1 MVGLESA
8 DKPVAFQALPD
19 VLQHVRSVQ
28 SSLQIIRDKLLIRTS
43 RVCGKLKQANVA
55 VLLASCESCSGSRH
69 AKQDGKHGAACT
81 DAGVASDDSGGDQA
95 DGDDTGQATM
105 DHAVIGG
112 ASRNFLADVAMATE
126 RVDSLLSRIDAP
138 QVQHDPDDPDAGWD
152 GGRPITQ
159 LHQVQFHVAVES
171 QQRSEVVQ
179 NLKKLHGN
187 LHAQATH
194 ESLQASDYNV
204 EVALNATP
212 PLSGPMWF
220 ALRARFVGRD
230 NEQQKLQALHM
241 KIKNMHREW
250 EEMVRKEEDAIR
262 RQRDE
267 QQLRTLMEIEH
278 ASDRLTHL
286 KEEHM
291 SLQAQLDRAIAR
303 AAVEPSEACN
313 QSLQRYAKKATYLM
327 GAIRQQQQ
335 WVNLMNVALIASAA
349 DNGLSLPLTNRLN
362 VYINQQITA
371 ALEGAEEAEA
381 DGKRLNADLKV
392 LAEMERAALAAHHQ
406 HQQQP
411 RNCALRRKPYIAEH
425 EVTYGLQH
433 EQGKQQ
439 SGGLQALTMLAGLKR
454 QLEREMK
461 TLAVADEMASR
472 QRPLLLAEQEQLLRD
487 VQAGNA
493 AKHARE
499 QLEASA
505 ARRVAEV
512 EEQSAA
518 LAAAAEAAAAQL
530 AELQPKL
537 LALFAQHMYAEP
549 EHTSS
554 SSSDDSGSGTDSE
567 DLSDDGAGAADTP
580 APEAQRRE
588 QLAAG
593 LQEGAL
599 RVAAL
604 HRAAVAAAAPATTAA
619 ATDLMNL
626 IRGTSS
632 TRAAL
637 SEPLQHCTSAITALY
652 FVSMRSLS
660 YSLGRHRNMK
670 LNAPEHK
677 WHQQAKGCVQQEGYC
692 GFIMREPLIV
702 LCRVHAVD
710 LIVLPAVHTMQAPV
724 PLLDSAIRALSGA
737 AAWKLLHV
745 AHKAG
750 TLSDAEV
757 ASVKTQVLWQ
767 GQELSRDNCQLVHD
781 LDTALGEAMTG
792 PRSQQGSP
800 AAVPLIHTGHL
811 GRVAVE
817 YQAASMAVQVMQAI
831 AKAVQG
837 FMHVAGCNMMMQALH
852 PIEFLLELETR
863 AYLLG
868 DCSIIAMAL
877 CLSCLFVAPM
887 TQTHACALMKMLTTA
902 SSTTYM
908 KMVCTDKDAHKCHQH
923 ASKGH
928 FLHLCHMWAASLLSC
943 KHFMVHRLRH
953 LVSLSAVRV
962 ELSNCRCVY
971 LMFVFVEVQVT
982 RCSADNDKAATSI
995 MHEGAAEAMR
1005 QVVTMACTGHG
1016 LTGAAALLC
1025 AVTLGQLCIN
1035 SRTEVTSA
1043 APPEWQLPSA
1053 LHKVV
1058 MAAAAAAATPA
1069 QRQQQQDQSVT
1080 SAPGVGNS
1088 ERGQGRQEVSTPQI
1102 AESRPTAQLL
1112 TGGMRSVL
1120 LAVAALCD
1128 LRSGFHS
1135 VMDTDAAAQLA
1146 QQMVKVLVTFEQDSA
1161 SPAPS
1166 LRASLLTSSLSSV
1179 TAWLN
1184 KLRGLTA
1191 AARNFI
1197 LQCDAK
1203 PSLQPCKLAVM
1214 EALLHLHGLTTSSSG
1229 PTEQLVQLYLTAQ
1242 PRPCNVP
1249 CGNCRWLLHR
1259 QKLIRAH
1266 ACLLRHKPQVEPE
1279 SMVDMVEMPA
1289 ARLRPGTSP
1298 DSNLFH
1304 SRSFE
1309 PGREEHGIN
1318 TSQREHTCMYRASDS
1333 SDNPYRR
1340 SRPSAS
1346 GAISS
1351 DFSDSTP
1358 RDSWETTYS
1367 QTTGSMVD
1375 VASSPRESKVVSGA
1389 SRASSCSDAGGQRAN
1404 NSQLRAAVAVAVAAT
1419 GGALLRPHRPLAP
1432 ALTISTPAMVPV
1444 DNTTSSGFQPET
1456 SCGGSQVGSG
1466 PGTGCESSRPGS
1478 ASLQGRLSAA
1488 MSRQGSNSGL
1498 ATACD
1503 HPAMASQAA
1512 DSSRVKS
1519 EDVAAAA
1526 AAVAMLL
1533 GNTRRSGYHKGGVSQ
1548 HQMVSTPQVTGDP
1561 VAAPSCRQRS
1571 TPQAASPR
1579 ASTVLRPAS
1588 PRGST
1593 IVRGSF
1599 ASAASA
1605 TSLVASHTPS
1615 STSRV
1620 RDDEGMSGC
1629 GHSPRASSSPQ
1640 VLSPRNS
1647 ASVLALELSTKGC
1660 APGLGAARSPRTS
1673 VMSAASDGLVRMKSS
1688 SNRGPA
1694 DTPNPTGHAASL
1706 RSMAAAR
1713 RVGPDLLSAVTQA
1726 LDSPIMKGPPLE
1738 DVLSNHGAR
1747 RRSICGQFTEGWLAL
1762 QEALQANDDQGSEVD
1777 VSEQLVVFAVRLSQI
1792 TGMEREALLLQKMRE
1807 QMAALFGV
1815 PFTADS
1821 TRPNAAVSASQEHST
1836 IYKYQPPQG
1845 LSSQSMLALMS
1856 KLLSEL
1862 GKLLCFMTAY
1872 SKVHFANWRVNSTLR
1887 TALSRGT
1894 RRSQADQAV
1903 ATGGAGQDS
1912 IAPGFSQI
1920 TVLEVQLDTLKAEL
1934 AAMDTDTA
1942 RAKQEEQD
1950 LKALQHQEYTLAKLL
1965 AAKTLLLGTT
1975 PKPGGN
1981 LLRERGHHA
1990 SQHPLTLALSSQAFA
2005 IVQDEASRSIANL
2018 KQELHA
2024 RNDELQDMLYKLRL
2038 IRSDPKR
2045 LASGAGLEGVLM
2057 TPEERADLDARLKR
2071 RARRARA
2078 LQRVVSALR
2087 RKWDTFKA
2095 QTLLTVCNSNHAA
2108 AGAHWPTY
2116 FQEHAATGADMAL
2129 QKTVPP

>member
-1 MVGLESA
+1 MDS
-8 DKPVAFQALPD
+8 
-19 VLQHVRSVQ
+19 
-28 SSLQIIRDKLLIRTS
+28 
-43 RVCGKLKQANVA
+43 
-55 VLLASCESCSGSRH
+55 
-69 AKQDGKHGAACT
+69 
-81 DAGVASDDSGGDQA
+81 GVASDDSGGDQA
-95 DGDDTGQATM
+95 DGDDTGQNTM

-152 GGRPITQ
+152 DGRPITQ

-194 ESLQASDYNV
+194 ESLQGVNQWCQARAGHGKA
-204 EVALNATP
+204 EAAALDEGEADMTTEE
-212 PLSGPMWF
+212 
-220 ALRARFVGRD
+220 RAAEQEGTAVIGAIDQFRD

-335 WVNLMNVALIASAA
+335 W
-349 DNGLSLPLTNRLN
+349 
-362 VYINQQITA
+362 ITA

-406 HQQQP
+406 HQQQ
-411 RNCALRRKPYIAEH
+411 
-425 EVTYGLQH
+425 
-433 EQGKQQ
+433 GKQQ
-439 SGGLQALTMLAGLKR
+439 SGGLQALTILAGLKR

-472 QRPLLLAEQEQLLRD
+472 QRPLLLAEQEQLLRE

-512 EEQSAA
+512 DEQSAP

-554 SSSDDSGSGTDSE
+554 SSSDESGSGTDSE
-567 DLSDDGAGAADTP
+567 DLSDDGTRRLNSSVSHAADNLELKTLELSWQKLQRQLTLAQASKLRDSSSIFTEQEAAARTVCSDLIAESALQGAATNSLGAGAADAP

-619 ATDLMNL
+619 AADLMNL

-632 TRAAL
+632 TTRAVL
-637 SEPLQHCTSAITALY
+637 SEPLQ
-652 FVSMRSLS
+652 
-660 YSLGRHRNMK
+660 
-670 LNAPEHK
+670 
-677 WHQQAKGCVQQEGYC
+677 
-692 GFIMREPLIV
+692 
-702 LCRVHAVD
+702 
-710 LIVLPAVHTMQAPV
+710 APV
-724 PLLDSAIRALSGA
+724 LLQDSTIRALSGA

-757 ASVKTQVLWQ
+757 ASVKTHVLWQ

-817 YQAASMAVQVMQAI
+817 YQAASMAVQ
-831 AKAVQG
+831 G

-852 PIEFLLELETR
+852 
-863 AYLLG
+863 
-868 DCSIIAMAL
+868 
-877 CLSCLFVAPM
+877 
-887 TQTHACALMKMLTTA
+887 
-902 SSTTYM
+902 
-908 KMVCTDKDAHKCHQH
+908 
-923 ASKGH
+923 
-928 FLHLCHMWAASLLSC
+928 
-943 KHFMVHRLRH
+943 
-953 LVSLSAVRV
+953 
-962 ELSNCRCVY
+962 
-971 LMFVFVEVQVT
+971 VT
-982 RCSADNDKAATSI
+982 RCSADNDNAATSI
-995 MHEGAAEAMR
+995 MQEGTAEAMR
-1005 QVVTMACTGHG
+1005 QVVTLACTGHG

-1242 PRPCNVP
+1242 
-1249 CGNCRWLLHR
+1249 
-1259 QKLIRAH
+1259 
-1266 ACLLRHKPQVEPE
+1266 VEPE

-1309 PGREEHGIN
+1309 AGHEERGIN
-1318 TSQREHTCMYRASDS
+1318 TSQREHMYQASESSDS
-1333 SDNPYRR
+1333 AYRR
-1340 SRPSAS
+1340 SRRSAS

-1351 DFSDSTP
+1351 DLSDSTP
-1358 RDSWETTYS
+1358 RDSWETAYS

-1389 SRASSCSDAGGQRAN
+1389 SRASSCSDAGGQRAG
-1404 NSQLRAAVAVAVAAT
+1404 NSQLRAAAAAAVAAT
-1419 GGALLRPHRPLAP
+1419 GGPLLRPHRPLAP
-1432 ALTISTPAMVPV
+1432 ALTISTPATVPV
-1444 DNTTSSGFQPET
+1444 DNTTSSGSQPET
-1456 SCGGSQVGSG
+1456 SCGGSQVGSR

-1478 ASLQGRLSAA
+1478 ASLQERLSAA

-1519 EDVAAAA
+1519 EDAAAAA

-1533 GNTRRSGYHKGGVSQ
+1533 GNTRRSGYHRGGVSQ

-1571 TPQAASPR
+1571 TSQASSPR

-1620 RDDEGMSGC
+1620 RDDEGMSGR

-1647 ASVLALELSTKGC
+1647 ASVLARELSTKGC

-1673 VMSAASDGLVRMKSS
+1673 VMSAASDGLVRRRSR

-1694 DTPNPTGHAASL
+1694 DTPNPPGHAASL

-1726 LDSPIMKGPPLE
+1726 LDSPIMHGPPLE
-1738 DVLSNHGAR
+1738 DVLSNHGAH

-1762 QEALQANDDQGSEVD
+1762 QEALQASDDQGAEVD
-1777 VSEQLVVFAVRLSQI
+1777 VSQQI
-1792 TGMEREALLLQKMRE
+1792 NGMEREALLLQKMRE
-1807 QMAALFGV
+1807 QMAALFAV
-1815 PFTADS
+1815 PFNADS
-1821 TRPNAAVSASQEHST
+1821 TRPNAAVSASQEHPT

-1862 GKLLCFMTAY
+1862 GKLHSAEEHAEAKRIKQLPQVVQA
-1872 SKVHFANWRVNSTLR
+1872 K
-1887 TALSRGT
+1887 TALRLASRRQGAM
-1894 RRSQADQAV
+1894 SSDEFADIFSGFKSPALMSSPSGNDIV
-1903 ATGGAGQDS
+1903 MDS
-1912 IAPGFSQI
+1912 RDLQNEI

-1975 PKPGGN
+1975 PK
-1981 LLRERGHHA
+1981 
-1990 SQHPLTLALSSQAFA
+1990 
-2005 IVQDEASRSIANL
+2005 DEASRNIANL
-2018 KQELHA
+2018 KQELYA
-2024 RNDELQDMLYKLRL
+2024 RNDELQDILYKLRL

-2071 RARRARA
+2071 MARRARA

-2095 QTLLTVCNSNHAA
+2095 QIATTEHKTSLAMRAKAALPQKLLQHHEDSVLRKSNHAHFANASWMVGLTSERTTLKQRASPNPWFTAPAPHNVFRTAGPVLRHQANSNLAYA
-2108 AGAHWPTY
+2108 AAQQRLEQAMMVHGN
-2116 FQEHAATGADMAL
+2116 M
-2129 QKTVPP
+2129 PPLYDSVGPEAQYIRHI